1 MAVRDRRSLSTPRAR
16 KGFFT
21 MKLFNAFSIQMISS
35 MEEASVSFKK
45 ITVEQAK
52 NLLAGE
58 VESYIGHA
66 ETAVVV
72 GSMLGMEIPA
82 QRRFGTLSVGET
94 AIVAQVLGGRLP
106 EGATTLPEGMS
117 IQFFQVT
124 VQ

>member
-1 MAVRDRRSLSTPRAR
+1 
-16 KGFFT
+16 

-35 MEEASVSFKK
+35 LEEASVSFKK
-45 ITVEQAK
+45 ISVGQAK

-66 ETAVVV
+66 DTAVVI
-72 GSMLGMEIPA
+72 SDMLGMNVPA
-82 QRRFGTLSVGET
+82 QRRFGSLVPGET
-94 AIVAQVLGGRLP
+94 AIVAQVVGGRLP
-106 EGATTLPEGMS
+106 EGCTTLPDGFS